1 MSQDDDYSQ
10 NRDKVNHALGS
21 RAAQIPSGLDD
32 SQYSIRASAAVVR
45 LIAKEADILIGNDS
59 EEDDDFVAGI
69 FAFVVSNHITYLLG
83 APFEIVATIVV
94 IDLLG
99 QQAASEVPTLMNSF
113 NRMAQEGRV
122 IEAIGQNV
130 AKWISTP
137 TDERF
142 DKLVA
147 LYKLCREHV

>member
-1 MSQDDDYSQ
+1 MPSQDNDSET
-10 NRDKVNHALGS
+10 RAKVNRALGS
-21 RAAQIPSGLDD
+21 RAAQIPSGLDN
-32 SQYSIRASAAVVR
+32 SQYSIRASASIVR
-45 LIAKEADILIGNDS
+45 LIAKEANIPIGNGSD
-59 EEDDDFVAGI
+59 EDDDFVAGI
-69 FAFVVSNHITYLLG
+69 FAFVVSNHITYIMD
-83 APFEIVATIVV
+83 APFEIVSCIVV
-94 IDLLG
+94 VDLLG
-99 QQAASEVPTLMNSF
+99 KQAASEVRTLANSY

-142 DKLVA
+142 DKLVG